1 MLLLRGSEGIIKEAD
16 RMITLTQNAIQKLK
30 EILDVEAEAK
40 GKSLRISLQKGG
52 CSGYEYGFAF
62 DNKKE
67 GDSEVVADGARV
79 LIDPESAKFLAN
91 SVIDYAEEATSAG
104 FKIQNPN
111 VKSSC
116 GCGTSHQF

>member
-1 MLLLRGSEGIIKEAD
+1 
-16 RMITLTQNAIQKLK
+16 MITLTENATKKLK
-30 EILDVEAEAK
+30 EILDIEPAAK

-62 DNKKE
+62 DDKKE

-79 LIDPESAKFLAN
+79 LIDPDSAKFLVN

-116 GCGTSHQF
+116 GCGTSNSF